1 MYMCIV
7 IVRLG
12 LRIVNYHAIEISSWE
27 LNWSVD
33 EIINDH
39 SQTHPRT
46 CHLATLTNTIS
57 PAEYSKT
64 WKYVYEIQARY
75 GSRYAKGKQLSL
87 FSPVLR
93 TLFQCYLYLD
103 RILILSALLIGS
115 RALQILHGWVF
126 WKTFSLEWVQNKS
139 PSKNKRKNLVLKKK
153 SYLLTL
159 DWSIS
164 CNKFELRVKS
174 NQSYEAQYSS
184 VQSLSSEL

>member
-12 LRIVNYHAIEISSWE
+12 LRIVNYHAIEISSSE

-46 CHLATLTNTIS
+46 SYLATNTIS

-64 WKYVYEIQARY
+64 WKYVYETQARY

-115 RALQILHGWVF
+115 RALQILHG
-126 WKTFSLEWVQNKS
+126 
-139 PSKNKRKNLVLKKK
+139 
-153 SYLLTL
+153 
-159 DWSIS
+159 
-164 CNKFELRVKS
+164 
-174 NQSYEAQYSS
+174 
-184 VQSLSSEL
+184 